1 MIKSCPSGSNT
12 LSVVLILSC
21 FSFHHTNVLNTGAM
35 LSLLTDTHVA
45 WVSGMEWVGKIK
57 SVQRVA
63 FLSLSLQPAN
73 NGGINGTQH
82 NSPLLLDFLF
92 SPRMIVFKSL
102 KSQGGKVIQCLY
114 YSYVIILVCQTWRNT
129 KVFLPHPKEILRC
142 IKVSCPKWTQIKLK
156 RFGVIGARRCEGGG
170 RDLMRKLVP
179 ITGRGHHCPPSF
191 AAFQGVEQC
200 LGCNIYFH
208 LDKSSTLKT
217 DCLR

>member
-1 MIKSCPSGSNT
+1 MPKEKNKKNYSSFKAIQERNTNFWKGGFRVNGDTARIPGTGQITAIVSNHSCPSISAGGWPRIRFSSILTSPLWSRMAT
-12 LSVVLILSC
+12 L
-21 FSFHHTNVLNTGAM
+21 FSF
-35 LSLLTDTHVA
+35 
-45 WVSGMEWVGKIK
+45 
-57 SVQRVA
+57 
-63 FLSLSLQPAN
+63 
-73 NGGINGTQH
+73 
-82 NSPLLLDFLF
+82 
-92 SPRMIVFKSL
+92 
-102 KSQGGKVIQCLY
+102 
-114 YSYVIILVCQTWRNT
+114 
-129 KVFLPHPKEILRC
+129 LPSPKEILRC

>member
-1 MIKSCPSGSNT
+1 MEELMA
-12 LSVVLILSC
+12 LSTILLY
-21 FSFHHTNVLNTGAM
+21 FWIF
-35 LSLLTDTHVA
+35 
-45 WVSGMEWVGKIK
+45 
-57 SVQRVA
+57 
-63 FLSLSLQPAN
+63 FSLQ
-73 NGGINGTQH
+73 GWW
-82 NSPLLLDFLF
+82 
-92 SPRMIVFKSL
+92 VFKSL

-170 RDLMRKLVP
+170 RNLMRKLVP

-200 LGCNIYFH
+200 RGCNIYSY
-208 LDKSSTLKT
+208 LDKSGTLKT
-217 DCLR
+217 DCLRWYF